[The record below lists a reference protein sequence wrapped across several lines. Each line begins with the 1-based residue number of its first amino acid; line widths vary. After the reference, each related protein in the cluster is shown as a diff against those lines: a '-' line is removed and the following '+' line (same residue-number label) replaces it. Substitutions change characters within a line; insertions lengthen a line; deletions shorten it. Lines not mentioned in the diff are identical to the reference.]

1 MATVD
6 VINMEG
12 STVGKLELSDAVFG
26 APVKEHLLWEVVVA
40 QLAARRRGT
49 ACTKTRAEVKG
60 STHKLYR
67 QKGTGRARA
76 GSIRSPV
83 FVGGGRAHGPKPRS
97 YAQRTP
103 KKVRRGALISAI
115 SLRLKESKMLVLDN
129 LELSE
134 IKTKRMAAVLARLG
148 VETGLIVDATSN
160 DRLVKSV
167 RNLAKAK
174 YIAPEGI
181 NVYDVLKYKTL
192 LLTREGAKQL
202 EERLSQ

>member
-12 STVGKLELSDAVFG
+12 STVGKLELSDAVFS

-49 ACTKTRAEVKG
+49 ACTKTRAEVQG
-60 STHKLYR
+60 STRKLYR

-134 IKTKRMAAVLARLG
+134 IKTKRMAEVLKRLG
-148 VETGLIVDATSN
+148 VETGLIVDAKSN
-160 DRLVKSV
+160 EHLSKSV

-174 YIAPEGI
+174 YIAPEGL

-192 LLTREGAKQL
+192 LLTREGVKQL
-202 EERLSQ
+202 EERLSR